1 MKRCLLILL
10 FFFIGANTFAQD
22 QFVGKWEMTVLSTS
36 TPPITMT
43 LKIGDPEKRILY
55 PASLTIQCD
64 SFTANYHLL
73 LVKKNIRQLGISRN
87 KKVIAEMPF
96 SIGNWTVYLNGIFDI
111 SKDLRGNSLLTIN
124 RITTN
129 DYVVAMPEITQF
141 TPTQIPTATFLKS
154 FLKDSVIQLH
164 QISKMP
170 WKDSA
175 TDAIVSFQM
184 NATYFGI
191 VESIHLRTK
200 EGIIKFNENKDN
212 DIVSIFLNSINIFDE
227 VDSRKKRPAEEFL
240 LDTGLNIITFFAD
253 DYGIKG
259 TSTASVNLEFDNK
272 IIPLDFKFINNIAS
286 TFIVAKIYCDYDES
300 DNTRFKDY
308 SINDRDQSNSVN
320 TTGNLPNENKL
331 LRNNKTVGSILST
344 SQHITLAIWDDAI
357 EDGDSISL
365 NINGKWIAQGFPVK
379 KKPQFID
386 VTLDPGPNT
395 ITFMADNLGSIIPNT
410 SVLEIID
417 GNKRKAFYIE
427 TDLGQN
433 NLIKIFYD
441 FKPN

>member
-1 MKRCLLILL
+1 
-10 FFFIGANTFAQD
+10 
-22 QFVGKWEMTVLSTS
+22 
-36 TPPITMT
+36 MT
-43 LKIGDPEKRILY
+43 LNIGDPEKRILY
-55 PASLTIQCD
+55 PASLTIECD
-64 SFTANYHLL
+64 SFNANYHLL

-87 KKVIAEMPF
+87 KKIISEMPF

-124 RITTN
+124 RIVTN
-129 DYVVAMPEITQF
+129 DMVVAMPELTQF
-141 TPTQIPTATFLKS
+141 TPTQTSTATRLSS
-154 FLKDSVIQLH
+154 FLKDSIIQLR
-164 QISKMP
+164 QTSKMP

-175 TDAIVSFQM
+175 TAAIVSFQL
-184 NATYFGI
+184 NSTYFGI

-200 EGIIKFNENKDN
+200 EGNVKFNENKDN
-212 DIVSIFLNSINIFDE
+212 DIVSVFLNGNKIIDE
-227 VDSRKKRPAEEFL
+227 VDSRKKRPTEEFL
-240 LDTGLNIITFFAD
+240 LDTGLNIIAFFAD
-253 DYGIKG
+253 DYGTKG
-259 TSTASVNLEFDNK
+259 VSTASVNVEFDNK
-272 IIPLDFKFINNIAS
+272 IVPLDFKFINNIAA
-286 TFIVAKIYCDYDES
+286 TFIVAKIYCDYNEN

-308 SINDRDQSNSVN
+308 SMNDIDQSNDINKPRKNSN
-320 TTGNLPNENKL
+320 DNKL
-331 LRNNKTVGSILST
+331 LRDNKTIGSILST
-344 SQHITLAIWDDAI
+344 SQQITLAIWDDAI

-379 KKPQFID
+379 KKPQFIT

-395 ITFMADNLGSIIPNT
+395 ITFVADNLGSIIPNT

-441 FKPN
+441 FKPS